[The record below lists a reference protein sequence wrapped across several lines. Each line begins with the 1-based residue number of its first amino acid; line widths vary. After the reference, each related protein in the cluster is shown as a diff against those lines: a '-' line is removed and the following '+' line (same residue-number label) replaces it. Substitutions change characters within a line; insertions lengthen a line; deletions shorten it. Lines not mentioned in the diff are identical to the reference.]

1 MLENMRYDFFFPSLY
16 IIVYTN
22 FKSSRYGY
30 ATLGKGGILIYH
42 HFAEWSAVLFTI
54 FIRYL
59 MSICVIDSVTSD
71 HLYILHTTTISTI
84 IGDFYYDRKETSM

>member
-1 MLENMRYDFFFPSLY
+1 M
-16 IIVYTN
+16 
-22 FKSSRYGY
+22 
-30 ATLGKGGILIYH
+30 IYH

-84 IGDFYYDRKETSM
+84 IGDFYYDRKERVCSGEALMGCLNERPAEHASVRLST